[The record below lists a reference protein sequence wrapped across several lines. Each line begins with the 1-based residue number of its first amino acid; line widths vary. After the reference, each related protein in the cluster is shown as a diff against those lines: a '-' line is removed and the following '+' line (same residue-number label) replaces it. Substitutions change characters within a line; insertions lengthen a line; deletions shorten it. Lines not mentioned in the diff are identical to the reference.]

1 MKIALISYYDDKGGA
16 GKAAY
21 RLFRQFEKD
30 GHEVRMFVYRKTTS
44 NPAVVEVRPLLRR
57 IFLYFATKYI
67 NRLYKPR
74 EMFSYMLV
82 RNSSLV
88 KAVKRFEAD
97 VVHIHW
103 IGKYMTGPGDIAKMT
118 APVFWS
124 LHDMN
129 PFTGGCHYSGSC
141 EGFRSACGNCPVLRS
156 THGYDFSN
164 TQVKVKLKALGNKT
178 VTFIGSSRWMT
189 EQASGSTIGKSHQC
203 VNLPTFA
210 DLSVFKP
217 AEITGKNEARIRILF
232 TAASGTTEYRKGF
245 DLFALSLRF
254 LDPDR
259 FTLKVVGNT
268 LHPALATTSFHTEML
283 KPADDDT
290 ILASYYQQADI
301 VVVPSRE
308 ENFSNVII
316 EALACG
322 VPVAAFRTGGN
333 EDLII
338 HQYNGYLVDNM
349 DEQSLAEGI
358 KWIAANIDTNN
369 LSDNAR
375 KSMEIRFSPEKV
387 SQQYIH
393 LFNQTLSDSP
403 KSDLVNQSR

>member
-30 GHEVRMFVYRKTTS
+30 GHEVCMFVYQKTTS
-44 NPAVVEVRPLLRR
+44 DPAVVEIRPLLRR
-57 IFLYFATKYI
+57 LLLYVTTKYL

-82 RNSSLV
+82 RNRSLV
-88 KAVKRFEAD
+88 RAVNQFKPD
-97 VVHIHW
+97 VVHVHW
-103 IGKYMTGPGDIAKMT
+103 TGKHVMGPGDIARMA

-129 PFTGGCHYSGSC
+129 PFTGGCHYNGSC
-141 EGFRSACGNCPVLRS
+141 EGFKTACGNCPVLQS
-156 THGYDFSN
+156 KHEHDFSS
-164 TQVKVKLKALGNKT
+164 TQVKIKLKAFGSKT

-189 EQASGSTIGKSHQC
+189 EQASGSTIGKRHVC

-245 DLFALSLRF
+245 DLFILSLRF

-268 LHPALATTSFHTEML
+268 LHPALATTGFQTEML

-290 ILASYYQQADI
+290 VLASYYQQADM

-322 VPVAAFRTGGN
+322 LPVVAFRTGGN
-333 EDLII
+333 ADLII
-338 HQYNGYLVDNM
+338 HRHNGFLADKM
-349 DEQSLAEGI
+349 DGPSLAEGI
-358 KWIAANIDTNN
+358 QWIAGNLDRHR

-375 KSMEIRFSPEKV
+375 KSMENRFSPEKI
-387 SQQYIH
+387 SKQYIN
-393 LFNQTLSDSP
+393 LFNQTLSG
-403 KSDLVNQSR
+403 R

>member
-30 GHEVRMFVYRKTTS
+30 GHEVCMFVYQKTTS
-44 NPAVVEVRPLLRR
+44 DPAVVEIRPLLRR
-57 IFLYFATKYI
+57 LLLYVTTKYL

-82 RNSSLV
+82 RNRSLV
-88 KAVKRFEAD
+88 RAVNQFKPD
-97 VVHIHW
+97 VVHVHW
-103 IGKYMTGPGDIAKMT
+103 TGKHVMGPGDMARMT

-141 EGFRSACGNCPVLRS
+141 EGFKTACGNCPVLQS
-156 THGYDFSN
+156 KHEHDFSN
-164 TQVKVKLKALGNKT
+164 TQVKIKLKAFGSKT

-189 EQASGSTIGKSHQC
+189 EQASGSTIGKRHVC

-217 AEITGKNEARIRILF
+217 AEIPKNEARTRLLF

-245 DLFALSLRF
+245 DLFILSLRF

-268 LHPALATTSFHTEML
+268 LHPALATTGFQTEML

-290 ILASYYQQADI
+290 VLASYYQQADM

-322 VPVAAFRTGGN
+322 LPVVAFRTGGN
-333 EDLII
+333 ADLII
-338 HQYNGYLVDNM
+338 HRHNGFLADKM
-349 DEQSLAEGI
+349 DGPSLAEGI
-358 KWIAANIDTNN
+358 QWIAGNLDRHH

-375 KSMEIRFSPEKV
+375 KSMENRFSPEKI
-387 SQQYIH
+387 SKQYIN
-393 LFNQTLSDSP
+393 LFNQTLSG
-403 KSDLVNQSR
+403 R

>member
-30 GHEVRMFVYRKTTS
+30 GHEVCMFVYQKTTS
-44 NPAVVEVRPLLRR
+44 DPAVVEIRPLLRR
-57 IFLYFATKYI
+57 LLLYVTTKYL

-82 RNSSLV
+82 RNRSLV
-88 KAVKRFEAD
+88 RAVNQFKPD
-97 VVHIHW
+97 VVHVHW
-103 IGKYMTGPGDIAKMT
+103 TGKHVMGPGDMARMA

-141 EGFRSACGNCPVLRS
+141 EGFKTACGNCPVLQS
-156 THGYDFSN
+156 KHEHDFSS
-164 TQVKVKLKALGNKT
+164 TQVKIKLKAFGSKT

-189 EQASGSTIGKSHQC
+189 EQASGSTIGKRHVC

-217 AEITGKNEARIRILF
+217 AEITGKNEASIRILF

-245 DLFALSLRF
+245 DLFILSLRF
-254 LDPDR
+254 LAPDR

-268 LHPALATTSFHTEML
+268 LHPALATTGFQTEML

-290 ILASYYQQADI
+290 VLASYYQQADM

-322 VPVAAFRTGGN
+322 LPVVAFRTGGN
-333 EDLII
+333 ADLII
-338 HQYNGYLVDNM
+338 HRHNGFLADKM
-349 DEQSLAEGI
+349 DGPSLAEGI
-358 KWIAANIDTNN
+358 QWIAGNLDRHH

-375 KSMEIRFSPEKV
+375 KSMENRFSPEKI
-387 SQQYIH
+387 SKQYIN
-393 LFNQTLSDSP
+393 LFNQTLSG
-403 KSDLVNQSR
+403 R

>member
-30 GHEVRMFVYRKTTS
+30 GHEVCMFVYQKTTS
-44 NPAVVEVRPLLRR
+44 DPAVVEIRPLLRR
-57 IFLYFATKYI
+57 LLLYVTTKYL

-82 RNSSLV
+82 RNRSLV
-88 KAVKRFEAD
+88 RAVNQFKPD
-97 VVHIHW
+97 VVHVHW
-103 IGKYMTGPGDIAKMT
+103 TGKHVMGPGDMARMA

-141 EGFRSACGNCPVLRS
+141 EGFKTACGNCPVLQS
-156 THGYDFSN
+156 KHEHDFSS
-164 TQVKVKLKALGNKT
+164 TQVKIKLKAFGSKT

-189 EQASGSTIGKSHQC
+189 EQASGSTIGKRHVC

-217 AEITGKNEARIRILF
+217 AEIPKNEARTRLLF

-245 DLFALSLRF
+245 DLFILSLRF

-268 LHPALATTSFHTEML
+268 LHPALATTGFQTEML

-290 ILASYYQQADI
+290 VLASYYQQADM

-322 VPVAAFRTGGN
+322 LPVVAFRTGGN
-333 EDLII
+333 ADLII
-338 HQYNGYLVDNM
+338 HRHNGFLADKM
-349 DEQSLAEGI
+349 DGPSLAEGI
-358 KWIAANIDTNN
+358 QWIAGNLDRYH

-375 KSMEIRFSPEKV
+375 KSMENRFSPEKI
-387 SQQYIH
+387 SKQYIN
-393 LFNQTLSDSP
+393 LFNQTLSG
-403 KSDLVNQSR
+403 R

>member
-21 RLFRQFEKD
+21 RLFKQFGKD
-30 GHEVRMFVYRKTTS
+30 GHEVRMFVYQKKTS
-44 NPAVVEVRPLLRR
+44 DPAVVEIRPLLRR
-57 IFLYFATKYI
+57 LLLYVTTKYL

-82 RNSSLV
+82 RNRSLV
-88 KAVKRFEAD
+88 KAVNQFKPD
-97 VVHIHW
+97 VVHVHW
-103 IGKYMTGPGDIAKMT
+103 TGKHVMGPGDIARMT
-118 APVFWS
+118 APIFWS

-141 EGFRSACGNCPVLRS
+141 EGFQSACGNCPVLRS
-156 THGYDFSN
+156 KHEHDFSS
-164 TQVKVKLKALGNKT
+164 TQVKIKLNAFGSKT
-178 VTFIGSSRWMT
+178 VTFIGSSRWIT
-189 EQASGSTIGKSHQC
+189 EQASGSTIGKRHIC

-217 AEITGKNEARIRILF
+217 AEITGKSEARIRILF

-245 DLFALSLRF
+245 DLFILSLRF

-268 LHPALATTSFHTEML
+268 LHPALATTGFQTEML

-290 ILASYYQQADI
+290 VLASYYQQTDM

-322 VPVAAFRTGGN
+322 LPVVAFRTGGN
-333 EDLII
+333 ADLII
-338 HQYNGYLVDNM
+338 HRHNGFLADKM
-349 DEQSLAEGI
+349 DGPSLAEGI
-358 KWIAANIDTNN
+358 QWIAGNLDRYR

-375 KSMEIRFSPEKV
+375 KSMENRFSPEKV
-387 SQQYIH
+387 SKQYIN
-393 LFNQTLSDSP
+393 LFNQTLSG
-403 KSDLVNQSR
+403 R

>member
-30 GHEVRMFVYRKTTS
+30 GHEVCMFVYQKTTS
-44 NPAVVEVRPLLRR
+44 DPAVVEIRPLLRR
-57 IFLYFATKYI
+57 LLLYVTTKYLH
-67 NRLYKPR
+67 RLYKPR

-82 RNSSLV
+82 RNRSLV
-88 KAVKRFEAD
+88 RAVNQFKPD
-97 VVHIHW
+97 VVHVHW
-103 IGKYMTGPGDIAKMT
+103 TGKHVMGPGDMARMA

-141 EGFRSACGNCPVLRS
+141 EGFKTACGNCPVLQS
-156 THGYDFSN
+156 KHEHDFSS
-164 TQVKVKLKALGNKT
+164 TQVKIKLKAFGSKT

-189 EQASGSTIGKSHQC
+189 EQASGSTIGKRHVC

-217 AEITGKNEARIRILF
+217 AEIPKNEARTRLLF

-245 DLFALSLRF
+245 DLFILSLRF
-254 LDPDR
+254 LAPDR

-268 LHPALATTSFHTEML
+268 LHPALATTGFQTEML

-290 ILASYYQQADI
+290 VLASYYQQADM

-322 VPVAAFRTGGN
+322 LPVVAFRTGGN
-333 EDLII
+333 ADLII
-338 HQYNGYLVDNM
+338 HRHNGFLADKM
-349 DEQSLAEGI
+349 DGPSLAEGI
-358 KWIAANIDTNN
+358 QWIAGNLDRYR

-375 KSMEIRFSPEKV
+375 KSMENRFSPEKI
-387 SQQYIH
+387 SKQYIN
-393 LFNQTLSDSP
+393 LFNQTLSG
-403 KSDLVNQSR
+403 R

>member
-30 GHEVRMFVYRKTTS
+30 GHEVCMFVYQKTTS
-44 NPAVVEVRPLLRR
+44 DPAVVEIRPLLRR
-57 IFLYFATKYI
+57 LLLYVTTKYL

-82 RNSSLV
+82 RNRSLV
-88 KAVKRFEAD
+88 RAVNQFKPD

-103 IGKYMTGPGDIAKMT
+103 TGKHVMGPGDIARMA

-141 EGFRSACGNCPVLRS
+141 EGFKTACGNCPVLQS
-156 THGYDFSN
+156 KHEHDFSS
-164 TQVKVKLKALGNKT
+164 TQVKIKLKAFGSKT

-189 EQASGSTIGKSHQC
+189 EQASGSTIGKRHVC

-217 AEITGKNEARIRILF
+217 AEIPKNEARTRLLF

-245 DLFALSLRF
+245 DLFILSLRF

-268 LHPALATTSFHTEML
+268 LHPALATTGFQTEML

-290 ILASYYQQADI
+290 VLASYYQQADM

-322 VPVAAFRTGGN
+322 LPVVAFRTGGN
-333 EDLII
+333 ADLII
-338 HQYNGYLVDNM
+338 HRHNGFLADKM
-349 DEQSLAEGI
+349 DGPSLAEGI
-358 KWIAANIDTNN
+358 QWIAGNLDRYH

-375 KSMEIRFSPEKV
+375 KSMENRFSPEKI
-387 SQQYIH
+387 SKQYIN
-393 LFNQTLSDSP
+393 LFNQTLSG
-403 KSDLVNQSR
+403 R

>member
-21 RLFRQFEKD
+21 RLFRQFEMD
-30 GHEVRMFVYRKTTS
+30 GHEVCMFVYQKTTS
-44 NPAVVEVRPLLRR
+44 DPAVVEIRPLLRR
-57 IFLYFATKYI
+57 LLLYVTTKYL

-82 RNSSLV
+82 RNRSLV
-88 KAVKRFEAD
+88 RAVNQFKPD
-97 VVHIHW
+97 VVHVHW
-103 IGKYMTGPGDIAKMT
+103 TGKHVMGPGDMARMA

-141 EGFRSACGNCPVLRS
+141 EGFKTACGNCPVLQS
-156 THGYDFSN
+156 KHEHDFSS
-164 TQVKVKLKALGNKT
+164 TQVKIKLKAFESKT

-189 EQASGSTIGKSHQC
+189 EQASGSTIGKRHVC

-217 AEITGKNEARIRILF
+217 AEIPKNEARTRLLF

-245 DLFALSLRF
+245 DLFILSLRF

-268 LHPALATTSFHTEML
+268 LHPALATTGFQTEML

-290 ILASYYQQADI
+290 VLASYYQQADM

-322 VPVAAFRTGGN
+322 LPVVAFRTGGN
-333 EDLII
+333 ADLII
-338 HQYNGYLVDNM
+338 HRHNGFLADKM
-349 DEQSLAEGI
+349 DGPSLAEGI
-358 KWIAANIDTNN
+358 QWIAGNLDRHH

-375 KSMEIRFSPEKV
+375 KSMENRFSPEKI
-387 SQQYIH
+387 SKQYIN
-393 LFNQTLSDSP
+393 LFNQTLSG
-403 KSDLVNQSR
+403 R

>member
-30 GHEVRMFVYRKTTS
+30 GHEVCMFVYQKTTS
-44 NPAVVEVRPLLRR
+44 DPAVVEIRPLLRR
-57 IFLYFATKYI
+57 LLLYVTTKYL

-82 RNSSLV
+82 RNRSLV
-88 KAVKRFEAD
+88 RAVNQFKPD

-103 IGKYMTGPGDIAKMT
+103 TGKHVMGPGDIARMA

-141 EGFRSACGNCPVLRS
+141 EGFKTACGNCPVLQS
-156 THGYDFSN
+156 KHEHDFSS
-164 TQVKVKLKALGNKT
+164 TQVKIKLKAFGSKT

-189 EQASGSTIGKSHQC
+189 EQASGSTIGKRHVC

-245 DLFALSLRF
+245 DLFILSLRF
-254 LDPDR
+254 LAPDR

-268 LHPALATTSFHTEML
+268 LHPALATTGFQTEML

-290 ILASYYQQADI
+290 VLASYYQQADM

-322 VPVAAFRTGGN
+322 LPVVAFRTGGN

-338 HQYNGYLVDNM
+338 HRHNGFLADKM
-349 DEQSLAEGI
+349 DGHSLAEGI
-358 KWIAANIDTNN
+358 QWIAGNLDRYR

-375 KSMEIRFSPEKV
+375 KSMENRFSPEKV
-387 SQQYIH
+387 SKQYIN
-393 LFNQTLSDSP
+393 LFNQTLSG
-403 KSDLVNQSR
+403 L

>member
-30 GHEVRMFVYRKTTS
+30 GHEVCMFVYQKTTS
-44 NPAVVEVRPLLRR
+44 DPAVVEIRPLLRR
-57 IFLYFATKYI
+57 LLLYVTTKYL

-82 RNSSLV
+82 RNRSLV
-88 KAVKRFEAD
+88 RAVNQFKPD

-103 IGKYMTGPGDIAKMT
+103 TGKHVMGPGDIARMA

-129 PFTGGCHYSGSC
+129 PFTGGCHYNGSC
-141 EGFRSACGNCPVLRS
+141 EGFKTACGNCPVLQS
-156 THGYDFSN
+156 KHEHDFSS
-164 TQVKVKLKALGNKT
+164 TQVKIKLKAFGSKT

-189 EQASGSTIGKSHQC
+189 EQASGSTIGKRHVC

-245 DLFALSLRF
+245 DLFILSLRF

-268 LHPALATTSFHTEML
+268 LHPALATTGFQTEML

-290 ILASYYQQADI
+290 VLASYYQQADM

-322 VPVAAFRTGGN
+322 LPVVAFRTGGN
-333 EDLII
+333 ADLII
-338 HQYNGYLVDNM
+338 HRHNGFLADKM
-349 DEQSLAEGI
+349 DGPSLAEGI
-358 KWIAANIDTNN
+358 QWIAGNLDRYR

-375 KSMEIRFSPEKV
+375 KSMENRFSPEKV
-387 SQQYIH
+387 SKQYIN
-393 LFNQTLSDSP
+393 LFNQTLSG
-403 KSDLVNQSR
+403 R

>member
-30 GHEVRMFVYRKTTS
+30 GHEVCMFVYQKTTS
-44 NPAVVEVRPLLRR
+44 DPAVVEIRPLLRR
-57 IFLYFATKYI
+57 LLLYVTTKYL

-82 RNSSLV
+82 RNRSLV
-88 KAVKRFEAD
+88 RAVNQFKPD
-97 VVHIHW
+97 VVHVHW
-103 IGKYMTGPGDIAKMT
+103 TGKHVMGPGDMARMA

-141 EGFRSACGNCPVLRS
+141 EGFKTACGNCPVLQS
-156 THGYDFSN
+156 KHEHDFSS
-164 TQVKVKLKALGNKT
+164 TQVKIKLKAFGSKT

-189 EQASGSTIGKSHQC
+189 EQASGSTIGKRHVC

-217 AEITGKNEARIRILF
+217 AEIPKNEARTRLLF

-245 DLFALSLRF
+245 DLFILSLRF
-254 LDPDR
+254 LAPDR

-268 LHPALATTSFHTEML
+268 LHPALATTGFQTEML

-290 ILASYYQQADI
+290 VLASYYQQADM

-322 VPVAAFRTGGN
+322 LPVVAFRTGGN

-338 HQYNGYLVDNM
+338 HRHNGFLADKM
-349 DEQSLAEGI
+349 DGHSLAEGI
-358 KWIAANIDTNN
+358 QWIAGNLDRYR

-375 KSMEIRFSPEKV
+375 KSMENRFSPEKI
-387 SQQYIH
+387 SKQYIN
-393 LFNQTLSDSP
+393 LFNQTLSG
-403 KSDLVNQSR
+403 R

>member
-30 GHEVRMFVYRKTTS
+30 GHEVCMFVYQKTTS
-44 NPAVVEVRPLLRR
+44 DPAVVEIRPLLRR
-57 IFLYFATKYI
+57 LLLYVTTKYL

-82 RNSSLV
+82 RNRSLV
-88 KAVKRFEAD
+88 RAVNQFKPD
-97 VVHIHW
+97 VVHVHW
-103 IGKYMTGPGDIAKMT
+103 TGKHVMGPGDMARMA

-141 EGFRSACGNCPVLRS
+141 EGFKTACGNCPVLQS
-156 THGYDFSN
+156 KHEHDFSS
-164 TQVKVKLKALGNKT
+164 TQVKIKLKAFGSKT

-189 EQASGSTIGKSHQC
+189 EQASGSTIGKRHVC

-217 AEITGKNEARIRILF
+217 AEIPKNEARTRLLF

-245 DLFALSLRF
+245 DLFILSLRF

-268 LHPALATTSFHTEML
+268 LHPALATTGFQTEML

-290 ILASYYQQADI
+290 VLASYYQQADM

-322 VPVAAFRTGGN
+322 LPVVAFRTGGN
-333 EDLII
+333 ADLII
-338 HQYNGYLVDNM
+338 HRHNGFLADKM
-349 DEQSLAEGI
+349 DGPSLAEGI
-358 KWIAANIDTNN
+358 QWIAGNLDRHH

-375 KSMEIRFSPEKV
+375 KSMENRFSPEKI
-387 SQQYIH
+387 SKQYIN
-393 LFNQTLSDSP
+393 LFNQTLSG
-403 KSDLVNQSR
+403 R

>member
-21 RLFRQFEKD
+21 RLLRQFEKD

-44 NPAVVEVRPLLRR
+44 NPAVVEIRPLLRR
-57 IFLYFATKYI
+57 FFLFITTKYI
-67 NRLYKPR
+67 NRQYKPR

-82 RNSSLV
+82 RNRSLV
-88 KAVKRFEAD
+88 KAVNQFKPD

-103 IGKYMTGPGDIAKMT
+103 IGKYMTGPGDITKLT
-118 APVFWS
+118 APIFWS

-129 PFTGGCHYSGSC
+129 PFTGGCHYSQSC
-141 EGFRSACGNCPVLRS
+141 EGFKTACGNCPVLRS
-156 THGYDFSN
+156 KHEHDFSS
-164 TQVKVKLKALGNKT
+164 TQVKIKLKAFGSKT
-178 VTFIGSSRWMT
+178 VVFIGSSRWIT
-189 EQASGSTIGKSHQC
+189 EQASGSTIGKNHKC
-203 VNLPTFA
+203 INLPTFA

-217 AEITGKNEARIRILF
+217 AETPKSEARIRILF

-245 DLFALSLRF
+245 DLLALSLRF
-254 LDPDR
+254 LDPER
-259 FTLKVVGNT
+259 FILKVVGNT
-268 LHPALATTSFHTEML
+268 LHPALATTRFQTEML

-290 ILASYYQQADI
+290 VLASYYQQADM

-316 EALACG
+316 EALSCG

-333 EDLII
+333 ADLII
-338 HQYNGYLVDNM
+338 HQYNGFLVDNM

-358 KWIAANIDTNN
+358 KWVAANINRNN
-369 LSDNAR
+369 LSENAR
-375 KSMEIRFSPEKV
+375 KSMEIRFSPENV
-387 SQQYIH
+387 SKRYIH
-393 LFNQTLSDSP
+393 LFNQTLSDSQTG
-403 KSDLVNQSR
+403 KLANHSK